1 MKRFDFKVG
10 EYYPDIMGIG
20 YVQAYIHEPNSE
32 MKRDKFPSVVVVPG
46 GSYWTTSERE
56 AEPVAMR
63 FYADGYN
70 VFVLRYTTTHEAISH
85 EATGITPYPTC
96 YKEVGAVVDLIK
108 KKPKGWYLDGKVIV
122 VGFSAGGHLAAT
134 LSTRYDDKVVT
145 DGVRRCKPDATILV
159 YPVIT
164 GDEFAHRPSFEQL
177 TGTSDVAV
185 HQVESVENY
194 VHEGMS
200 PVYVCHAMD
209 DDGVDVRNSLLFV
222 SKLAEFKVD
231 CECHIYPH
239 GRHGFSTAT
248 SLVNTPFDN
257 TANWVDE
264 ALSFLKARG
273 LSIEK

>member
-1 MKRFDFKVG
+1 MKSFDFKLS
-10 EYYPDIMGIG
+10 EYYPDVLGVG

-32 MKRDKFPSVVVVPG
+32 MERDEFPSVVVVPG

-63 FYADGYN
+63 FYASGYN
-70 VFVLRYTTTHEAISH
+70 VFVLRYTTTHKPKDH
-85 EATGITPYPTC
+85 TPTGITPYPIC
-96 YKEVGAVVDLIK
+96 YKELGAVVDLIK

-122 VGFSAGGHLAAT
+122 VGFSAGGHLTAT
-134 LSTRYDDKVVT
+134 LSTRYDDKLVS
-145 DGVRRCKPDATILV
+145 DGRQCKPDATILV

-164 GDEFAHRPSFEQL
+164 GGEFAHRSSFEQL
-177 TGTSDVAV
+177 TGTSDIAV

-194 VHEGMS
+194 VHKGMS
-200 PVYVCHAMD
+200 PVYICHAMD

-222 SKLAEFKVD
+222 SKLAEYKVD
-231 CECHIYPH
+231 CECHVYPK

-248 SLVNTPFDN
+248 NLVNTPYEH
-257 TANWVDE
+257 TASWVDE
-264 ALSFLKARG
+264 ALNFLKKRD